1 MDFIS
6 FMVNLSIQRL
16 EVRTVVYFVFATA
29 LVTLAYFAAD
39 VEADLYLVGGS
50 ELAID

>member
-6 FMVNLSIQRL
+6 FMVLISIQRL
-16 EVRTVVYFVFATA
+16 EVRMMVYFVVATA
-29 LVTLAYFAAD
+29 LVTLAYFAID